1 MKAEAF
7 YKALAEESELYI
19 TNVGTSVKGA
29 VTSEARAKS
38 LTFLVSSLAVLV
50 SLCLAYFF
58 ANGLVRLMGD
68 IASRLTSNTDEVKQA
83 TVVLVEASQI
93 VSEGSTQAAAMI
105 EESSAAIHEVT
116 SMVKQNSEKAKT
128 ASQVSQASLTAA
140 DRGERSVTS
149 LIESMTQFSNSS
161 RKMSEIVDIIDDIAF
176 QTNLLALNASVEAA
190 RAGDAGRGFA
200 VVAEAVRSLAG
211 RSATSAKEISQLI
224 KHSLELVAEGGRR
237 ADESKS
243 ALTELIKSIKGVSV
257 VNQEISTGSEEQS
270 VGVSQIGLAITSLD
284 TTTQKNAQAS
294 IRVASTADELKIK
307 SQSVEE
313 AVEDLRAIIGSQRRA
328 S

>member
-1 MKAEAF
+1 M
-7 YKALAEESELYI
+7 
-19 TNVGTSVKGA
+19 
-29 VTSEARAKS
+29 
-38 LTFLVSSLAVLV
+38 
-50 SLCLAYFF
+50 
-58 ANGLVRLMGD
+58 
-68 IASRLTSNTDEVKQA
+68 
-83 TVVLVEASQI
+83 
-93 VSEGSTQAAAMI
+93 
-105 EESSAAIHEVT
+105 
-116 SMVKQNSEKAKT
+116 
-128 ASQVSQASLTAA
+128 
-140 DRGERSVTS
+140 
-149 LIESMTQFSNSS
+149 
-161 RKMSEIVDIIDDIAF
+161 
-176 QTNLLALNASVEAA
+176 EAA

-313 AVEDLRAIIGSQRRA
+313 AVEDLRAIIGSQQRA